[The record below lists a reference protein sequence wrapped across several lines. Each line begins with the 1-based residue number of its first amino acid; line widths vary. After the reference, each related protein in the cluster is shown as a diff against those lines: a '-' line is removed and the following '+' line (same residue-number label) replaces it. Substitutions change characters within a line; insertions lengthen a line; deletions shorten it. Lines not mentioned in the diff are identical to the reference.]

1 MRKIDEVYIMN
12 YNDDDELERL
22 RARNRRGTRRPD
34 QGPEGRYRLPGM
46 ENRTAAAI
54 MMRNTTTTRNS
65 DRKNMGAKLTAAG
78 KTDGTARARTA
89 LVTGTVMV
97 FWAGRIMGTATGS
110 GTVS

>member
-1 MRKIDEVYIMN
+1 MMMMSWNACVP
-12 YNDDDELERL
+12 
-22 RARNRRGTRRPD
+22 GTEEGQGAALLRPD
-34 QGPEGRYRLPGM
+34 QGPEDRYRLPGM

-65 DRKNMGAKLTAAG
+65 VRKNMGAKLTAAW

-97 FWAGRIMGTATGS
+97 LGAGRITGTATGS